1 MWSTEVNWAGSFRWW
16 RAARSSA
23 TESSRSSPAAPRGA
37 GPSRAS
43 DPTEGTI
50 LLWNPPPP
58 PANIINPLFMTTD
71 PRLLHLLEGP
81 LWLGSFSGFIEIYFA
96 SSSSLLSKL
105 ILQVLNTIWLIFL
118 RILPADSPEFSRL
131 EKRNRRS
138 SVRGSFIQQKIK
150 RGFYFRIIDFWD
162 SCGIL

>member
-71 PRLLHLLEGP
+71 PRLLHLLEG
-81 LWLGSFSGFIEIYFA
+81 
-96 SSSSLLSKL
+96 LL
-105 ILQVLNTIWLIFL
+105 
-118 RILPADSPEFSRL
+118 
-131 EKRNRRS
+131 
-138 SVRGSFIQQKIK
+138 
-150 RGFYFRIIDFWD
+150 
-162 SCGIL
+162 